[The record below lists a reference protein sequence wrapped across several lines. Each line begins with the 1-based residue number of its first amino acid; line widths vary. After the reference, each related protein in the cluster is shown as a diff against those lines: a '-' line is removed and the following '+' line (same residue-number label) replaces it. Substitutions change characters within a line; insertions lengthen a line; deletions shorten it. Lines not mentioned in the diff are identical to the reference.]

1 MNSNS
6 EVPGTNVLY
15 CGLQINERK
24 LGLFCWMMMGHSPEL
39 GWLGWLVKNTST
51 SNSHHNK
58 ASVQVGS
65 RHKTCGASFKPQQP
79 PEVSNALISFS
90 GMRKLTSLDVKQII
104 PGHKVAKWQSQHLN
118 PRIGLHLKAP
128 VPTTMRISS
137 NNLPGCGRRA
147 LSSLHPICFR
157 KPPQGLHCT
166 TPRAQAR

>member
-1 MNSNS
+1 
-6 EVPGTNVLY
+6 
-15 CGLQINERK
+15 
-24 LGLFCWMMMGHSPEL
+24 MMMGHSPEL

-118 PRIGLHLKAP
+118 LDCLTPEPLL
-128 VPTTMRISS
+128 
-137 NNLPGCGRRA
+137 
-147 LSSLHPICFR
+147 F
-157 KPPQGLHCT
+157 T
-166 TPRAQAR
+166 TPNTAFQEDFASLTDW